1 VRHRQVLA
9 VVAVAS
15 AVLSGCADRPNDL
28 DTYYDDPTTTTTT
41 TTAAPAVAPPPVV
54 RSDPP
59 PSTTSKP
66 VSPLVRTVAQAVLT
80 DADLAEEGVSPGE
93 AKVSNC
99 LPMLRVDEPD
109 EQLAQDGSWRYPT
122 GSSLEQR
129 VVAYPGKGAAAV
141 VQAVKCAGQAVTLP
155 AVAGIDAQRG
165 WCEGSTCTVLL
176 AKGELVS
183 GVQVTANTAARASE
197 AAKRLAKIAAAKLKA
212 AQLP

>member
-1 VRHRQVLA
+1 VRHRQVVA

-28 DTYYDDPTTTTTT
+28 DTYYDDPTTTT
-41 TTAAPAVAPPPVV
+41 AAPAVAPPPVV
-54 RSDPP
+54 PSQMP
-59 PSTTSKP
+59 PSATPKP
-66 VSPLVRTVAQAVLT
+66 VSPLVRTVTQAVLSE
-80 DADLAEEGVSPGE
+80 ADLAEEGVSRGE

-99 LPMLRVDEPD
+99 LPMLPATDQ
-109 EQLAQDGSWRYPT
+109 QLAQNGSWRYPT

-141 VQAVKCAGQAVTLP
+141 VRAAKCAGQAVTLP

-183 GVQVTANTAARASE
+183 GIQVTASTGARASE
-197 AAKRLAKIAAAKLKA
+197 AAKRLAKIAATKLKA

>member
-1 VRHRQVLA
+1 MA

-28 DTYYDDPTTTTTT
+28 DTYYDDPTTTT
-41 TTAAPAVAPPPVV
+41 AAPAVAPPAVAPPPVV
-54 RSDPP
+54 PSALP

-66 VSPLVRTVAQAVLT
+66 VSPLVRTVTRAVLA

-99 LPMLRVDEPD
+99 LPMLPATGDQ
-109 EQLAQDGSWRYPT
+109 QLALAGSWRYPT

-212 AQLP
+212 A

>member
-1 VRHRQVLA
+1 VRLRQVVA

-15 AVLSGCADRPNDL
+15 AVLGGCADRPNDL
-28 DTYYDDPTTTTTT
+28 DTYYDDPTTTT
-41 TTAAPAVAPPPVV
+41 AAPAKAPPPVMPSV
-54 RSDPP
+54 PP

-66 VSPLVRTVAQAVLT
+66 VSPLVRTVTQAVLT
-80 DADLAEEGVSPGE
+80 AADLAEEGVSPGE
-93 AKVSNC
+93 AKVANC
-99 LPMLRVDEPD
+99 LPMLPAPGEGQPA
-109 EQLAQDGSWRYPT
+109 LNGSWRYPT

-129 VVAYPGKGAAAV
+129 VVAYPGKGAVAV
-141 VQAVKCAGQAVTLP
+141 VQAVKCAGQPVTLP

-183 GVQVTANTAARASE
+183 GVQVTANTAARASD

-212 AQLP
+212 AQVP